1 MLHFKSK
8 EAVLA
13 QPVERVAFNH
23 VVVGSIPTDGGRLK
37 NKSFVNFY
45 YVAVLTATLHS
56 SSSTK
61 HGDDDDDDVSA
72 QTPYSYSSIPI
83 LPSQYYSKIS
93 I

>member
-23 VVVGSIPTDGGRLK
+23 VVVGSIPTDGGCLK
-37 NKSFVNFY
+37 IESFVNFY

-61 HGDDDDDDVSA
+61 HGDDVSA

>member
-23 VVVGSIPTDGGRLK
+23 VVVGSIPTDGDRLK

-61 HGDDDDDDVSA
+61 HGDDDVSA

-93 I
+93 V